1 MRSRAR
7 GAAFLRARHIAARE
21 KGTAHLI
28 RHIAWH
34 RRQGR
39 KVRASRGGVAHFA
52 ALHVSSGTKRA
63 GAGAA
68 AEFGDVALLHKP
80 IHSAYLRSPWIRQRD
95 VDEGASEGSLRGG
108 LSGPLDFPLT
118 GRENRGDAADPARS
132 SFYFCRF
139 STLFVLH
146 SIHETKTHPTAY
158 FPPGQTRRVGSVP
171 FLDYPSTPFCC

>member
-1 MRSRAR
+1 MPIEPKMSSGGRR
-7 GAAFLRARHIAARE
+7 GAEILNGYGHE
-21 KGTAHLI
+21 VEI

-95 VDEGASEGSLRGG
+95 VDEGASEGGLRGG
-108 LSGPLDFPLT
+108 LSGPLDFPLPGRAGRT
-118 GRENRGDAADPARS
+118 GI
-132 SFYFCRF
+132 
-139 STLFVLH
+139 LV
-146 SIHETKTHPTAY
+146 
-158 FPPGQTRRVGSVP
+158 
-171 FLDYPSTPFCC
+171 

>member
-39 KVRASRGGVAHFA
+39 KVRASRGGVVHFA
-52 ALHVSSGTKRA
+52 GLHVSSSTKRA

-118 GRENRGDAADPARS
+118 GRAREGRR
-132 SFYFCRF
+132 CRS
-139 STLFVLH
+139 STLFVLLLP
-146 SIHETKTHPTAY
+146 IQYALRFTQY
-158 FPPGQTRRVGSVP
+158 TRNKNTSDC
-171 FLDYPSTPFCC
+171 LL